1 MYSELIATF
10 KRRRTAGMLACRYSR
25 PVAFVGIGHHS
36 LTNLYPV
43 IEQLRVPLRYI
54 CLHSTRLAPLVE
66 QRFPGV
72 RVVHSLDP
80 VLSDP
85 EVEAV
90 FVATPPR
97 AQYSLACQVLQSGK
111 ALFIEK
117 PPCRTLAELNHL
129 VTLPSQRVQVGMQK
143 RYAPAVQT
151 LVRHLRHRSLEHYT
165 LRYCTG
171 AYPEGNALTDL
182 FIHPLDLVVFL
193 FGPAQVAGVVRSG
206 HGTLLVHL
214 LHKSVVGALELST
227 DYSWQ
232 HPMEELTVVGRQG
245 VYHLQGTE
253 RLTCTPIPPSLVG
266 VPVEK
271 VFRRHALEWTL
282 YRRETFS
289 PIPEASTLVSE
300 GFYGE
305 VKAFMDAVE
314 EGKGWSRLTGLASV
328 WPAYELMQ
336 QIDSW

>member
-1 MYSELIATF
+1 
-10 KRRRTAGMLACRYSR
+10 MLACRYSR

-54 CLHSTRLAPLVE
+54 CLHSTRLVHLVE
-66 QRFPGV
+66 QHFPGV
-72 RVVHSLDP
+72 HVVHSLDP

-90 FVATPPR
+90 FVATTPR
-97 AQYSLACQVLQSGK
+97 AQCSLACQVLQSGK

-117 PPCRTLAELNHL
+117 PPCRTLAELDHL
-129 VTLPSQRVQVGMQK
+129 AALPSQRLQVGLQK

-171 AYPEGNALTDL
+171 AYPEGNMLTDL

-214 LHKSVVGALELST
+214 LHESVAGALELSA

-232 HPMEELTVVGRQG
+232 RPVEELTVVGRQG

-253 RLTCTPIPPSLVG
+253 QLTCTSIPPSLVG
-266 VPVEK
+266 VPMEK
-271 VFRRHALEWTL
+271 VFRRHASEWIL
-282 YRRETFS
+282 YRRESFS
-289 PIPEASTLVSE
+289 LIPDASTLVSE

-305 VKAFMDAVE
+305 VKAFVDALE

-328 WPAYELMQ
+328 RPAYELMQ